1 MGSQYDRTPLVDS
14 TGNLGGRGRNSPI
27 VPDIHYVRHEESA
40 SSPEENA
47 DVPRLCSDSCND
59 AHITLEPVEDQVLV
73 SLPSLFPLE
82 HSLVDS
88 AVLPRSYSCLNQIL
102 PYLQNIMS
110 PSLAYHLFEISLQ
123 EQTTSLLQSSS
134 PFILTQVFRP
144 SSILHPTSPRQLKPA
159 LLSTMLWCVA
169 HTAEESNFRGIPG
182 GRRQVC
188 EALYTLSV
196 KLIRPADPDEWSRA
210 PVLNDQDREPGV
222 GSAMRPW
229 GPPGDVDDVL
239 ALLILAIVVS
249 GGDFKSDCLKWLDK
263 ACRLA
268 IVLKLDQ
275 EDGDSHSTGVCF
287 QQTPDIATV
296 ERKEERRRL
305 FWLLFSIDRH
315 LALSFNSTVHIRD
328 GTYYVFQP
336 LPEFVWASL
345 EDNLERACTNRQLG
359 PPTTIS
365 GFGFYEYF
373 LPLMTVLGDI
383 IDIHHRRCHPRLGKI
398 DDRASITAAENMI
411 ISCEQSLAALQGQ
424 TPRGYVSDQPVSQ
437 CELLL
442 HVLHVLLH
450 GNWDPISM
458 LEESGDWISSESFL
472 KCASHAVSASEALS
486 RVLNLDPE
494 LTFMPYLL
502 GIYLL
507 HGSFILL
514 LFADRMPQL
523 GPNKSVKDACEII
536 IRAHEIC
543 VTTLNTEFQRR
554 FRKVL
559 RSALQRARA
568 PGVSGLGYTAQRWD
582 LLSLYRWAHGGK
594 GLAV

>member
-1 MGSQYDRTPLVDS
+1 
-14 TGNLGGRGRNSPI
+14 
-27 VPDIHYVRHEESA
+27 
-40 SSPEENA
+40 
-47 DVPRLCSDSCND
+47 
-59 AHITLEPVEDQVLV
+59 
-73 SLPSLFPLE
+73 
-82 HSLVDS
+82 
-88 AVLPRSYSCLNQIL
+88 
-102 PYLQNIMS
+102 MS

-182 GRRQVC
+182 GRRQTQTNGP
-188 EALYTLSV
+188 EPQDGKYRTESL
-196 KLIRPADPDEWSRA
+196 
-210 PVLNDQDREPGV
+210 VLNDQDREPGV